1 MDHKKAILDELT
13 YIQQSEGFRML
24 FACEAGSRA
33 WGFSSPNSDF
43 DVRFV
48 YVRPMSDYL
57 RLEDSRDVYEG
68 AFPVDIDVVGWD
80 LTKFLRLL
88 RASNPSAVEWLS
100 SPDIYY
106 EYARFYR
113 VRELLDDCFDPL
125 SCAYHYY
132 GMAKQHDMR
141 YLKQETLPVKKYLYI
156 IRAIL
161 AVKWCITRF
170 EPVPMRFDD
179 LKASMLPKELS
190 RSVETMLTSKRS
202 TSETHMTEHD
212 DAVDAW
218 INDEMG
224 HMASDLKN
232 FAHKPKVEWQ
242 KLDDVFRS
250 MLEL

>member
-1 MDHKKAILDELT
+1 MEREREICDELR
-13 YIQQSEGFRML
+13 IIERENDFRML
-24 FACEAGSRA
+24 FACESGSRA
-33 WGFSSPNSDF
+33 WGFSSPNSDY

-48 YVRPMSDYL
+48 YMRPLSDYL
-57 RLEDSRDVYEG
+57 RLEDVKDVYESTRPG
-68 AFPVDIDVVGWD
+68 DLDVVGWD
-80 LTKFLRLL
+80 LGKFLRLL
-88 RASNPSAVEWLS
+88 RVSNPSAVEWLS
-100 SPDIYY
+100 SPDVYY

-132 GMAKQHDMR
+132 GMAKKHDMR
-141 YLKQETLPVKKYLYI
+141 YLRQETLSVKKYLYI

-170 EPVPMRFDD
+170 EPVPMRFDC

-190 RSVETMLTSKRS
+190 RSVETMLASKRG

-212 DAVDAW
+212 DAIDAW

-224 HMASDLKN
+224 HMASNLKL
-232 FAHKPKVEWQ
+232 FTHKQKVEWQ